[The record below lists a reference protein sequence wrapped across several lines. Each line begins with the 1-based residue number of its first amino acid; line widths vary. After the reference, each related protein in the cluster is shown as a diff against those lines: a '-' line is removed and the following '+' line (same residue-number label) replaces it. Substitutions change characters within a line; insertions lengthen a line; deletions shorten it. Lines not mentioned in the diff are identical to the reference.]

1 MSYEQVY
8 NIVQAAGGMSIRQI
22 AAARGISASAAQR
35 AVHALERRGALRLG
49 YRIFGRST
57 RGVETAVYMTVQKSV
72 VAVDDARALK
82 NHLRAEFVAANP
94 GDYIED
100 LVDIREALGLPPHGG
115 SADWLVRR
123 GVNLSPQHDESADV
137 GACGFSSRSLL
148 IALPVLNAAALRN
161 AAPTIS
167 RLAGEGHDVAV
178 ITLSVNE
185 RPIRKAL
192 DRGPEPLIGWPRD
205 EASWKQ
211 IYQYAS
217 VDESASI
224 RDVLRFLKTNG
235 GTASVGV
242 SSQLD
247 DRIVVREGHPISIFV
262 VSDHLRIT

>member
-1 MSYEQVY
+1 MSYEHVY
-8 NIVQAAGGMSIRQI
+8 NLVQAAGGMSIRQI

-35 AVHALERRGALRLG
+35 AVQALERRGALRLG

-57 RGVETAVYMTVQKSV
+57 RGVETAIYTTAQKAG
-72 VAVDDARALK
+72 VAVDDARAIK
-82 NHLRAEFVAANP
+82 NHLRAEFVAARP
-94 GDYIED
+94 GAYVED
-100 LVDIREALGLPPHGG
+100 LIDIREMLGLPVQGG

-123 GVNLSPQHDESADV
+123 DADFSPARNESS
-137 GACGFSSRSLL
+137 GATVPGDHLL

-167 RLAGEGHDVAV
+167 RLTSEGHDVAV

-185 RPIRKAL
+185 RSIRKAL

-211 IYQYAS
+211 IYQT
-217 VDESASI
+217 VQGDESAAI

-242 SSQLD
+242 SSASN
-247 DRIVVREGHPISIFV
+247 DRIVVREGHPISVFV

>member
-35 AVHALERRGALRLG
+35 AVQALERRGALRLG

-57 RGVETAVYMTVQKSV
+57 RGVETAVYMTAQKV
-72 VAVDDARALK
+72 GVTVDDARAIK
-82 NHLRAEFVAANP
+82 NHLRAEFVAAHP
-94 GDYIED
+94 GSYVED
-100 LVDIREALGLPPHGG
+100 LIDIRELLGLPTQGG

-123 GVNLSPQHDESADV
+123 GADFSPASNESS
-137 GACGFSSRSLL
+137 GAVAPDDHLL
-148 IALPVLNAAALRN
+148 IALPALNTAALRN

-167 RLAGEGHDVAV
+167 RLAGEGHDVSI

-185 RPIRKAL
+185 RSIRKAL
-192 DRGPEPLIGWPRD
+192 DRGPEPLMGWPRD
-205 EASWKQ
+205 EATWRQ
-211 IYQYAS
+211 IYQT
-217 VDESASI
+217 VQGDESAAI
-224 RDVLRFLKTNG
+224 RDVLRFLKTSG

-242 SSQLD
+242 SSESN
-247 DRIVVREGHPISIFV
+247 DRVVVREGHPISVFV